1 MSKPT
6 RIIRNI
12 AIGMVSLLM
21 VLMVAAIFVVQTDW
35 FRAYVKQKIIASTED
50 STGGKVDLDSF
61 AFDWRHMRAVVTG
74 FVIHGN
80 EPADAAPFLSAR
92 RVQLDI
98 RLFTS
103 IHHVLDLTYLG
114 IEQPQANVIVFPDGR
129 TNIPNPKQASTS
141 NETPLETV
149 VNLAVDHFE
158 LTDGLLT
165 VASQKQALN
174 IRGKDLKAELSYNLL
189 NQGYRGQLSFQPL
202 YVASGRNTPVNF
214 TITLPV
220 ALQRDR
226 VDFHDAK
233 ISTALSSVI
242 INGSVETMRNPKV
255 SAHINGRLALADLK
269 NVGDLPIAAGLKNL
283 PATVGLDGNAVVTGN
298 SIQVTGL
305 RMGLGHSDIEASG
318 TLKSPLGTGA
328 LEFKSRLALGEIGRL
343 LKLAARPEGTVLL
356 NGSAKLDAGNNY
368 QVSGNVQ
375 ATGLSFQQ
383 GAQRISNVNLYSAMQ
398 LDPHNLELKGLR
410 LSAFGGEF
418 AGKASLQDFA
428 RYRLDGNLRNLDLTA
443 AARAAG
449 QKQFP
454 YSGIVSG
461 PIEAAGD
468 LKKPGT
474 QSVTATARLSI
485 TPGKHGIP
493 VSGRLNAAYNGATD
507 DIRVENSYVALP
519 HTRLTLNGA
528 VDKQLNIALT
538 TSDLNDLLAAASPS
552 SQPTVTLNG
561 GQATFTGVITGML
574 TSPRISGHLAVT
586 RFSVEGRQFDKLDAD
601 AAVSSTG
608 AAIRNG
614 SLNRGAM
621 QAVFTGT
628 VGLRDS
634 KALPNQPVTAD
645 ASIRNGDLADMLAL
659 AGQPSGDYSGMLSA
673 SLHLSGTVGNPRGSA
688 TLLATNGAIHGE
700 PYDRVQA
707 QVNLTDQ
714 LVTIPNASLES
725 GTARINLTAD
735 FQHPRDSLTTG
746 RVHAHVQSNQ
756 VDLAQIHNVQKQRP
770 NTAGLLQL
778 NADVTG
784 NVSEVKSGGKEQTEF
799 LLTSVNGDVSAR
811 GLRYEGQDYGDLTA
825 NARTSGSAVTYQLTS
840 DFAGSNIRVNGN
852 TQLARGYPTT
862 ADANIRNL
870 AVERVLQVAQR
881 TDIPAK
887 GSLSGTAHLTGTV
900 DNPQG
905 NADVDLASAVVYEE
919 PLDHVRAR
927 VTYLAK
933 SIDVQQLQI
942 VSGPSQIDLTA
953 RYDHPDGDLQDGSLQ
968 FRLNSSRIDLARIKH
983 VQQQRPGL
991 GGILQVAGNGAAE
1004 IHQKEPRVLVRNL
1017 DGNVKAS
1024 GIVAQGKNFGDA
1036 ALTVNTSAGKLN
1048 FTLDSNLAGAT
1059 IHSSGN
1065 AQLNGDY
1072 PVDARLAFSN
1082 VTWTRVE
1089 DLLGFNNGEPPKF
1102 EAVADGQVAIRG
1114 PVMKTDQLGG
1124 TLQISRLQLNN
1135 IPAPGAGSARPIVLQ
1150 NQGQISA
1157 TLDHQVIRID
1167 NAHVTGPQTD
1177 IQAKGTVPFEGQA
1190 MSLNVNGNLNLA
1202 VLQNFSQDI
1211 TSSGSVVLSTMV
1223 RGSLAKPLV
1232 NGTLELKNA
1241 SFNYASLP
1249 NGISNANGVVT
1260 FNGNN
1265 AVMRNMTAESGG
1277 GKVTL
1282 DGFGTRDGTIRF
1294 GLRANA
1300 SNVRARLQQGVSIV
1314 VDANVRL
1321 SGTSDSSVLSGTVT
1335 IDRVTYAP
1343 RTDLAS
1349 VLTRAAPPVQS
1360 AAPPSPLLD
1369 NMKLDIQVRTSD
1381 ATAVQASL
1389 AENLQAD
1396 AALHIRGTAGSPGVL
1411 GRITITEGRLAFF
1424 GATYK
1429 VNSGTI
1435 AFYNPVRVEP
1445 ILDLSLET
1453 TAKGVDV
1460 VLRATGPV
1468 DNMKLSYTSDPP
1480 LQFQEIVGLLA
1491 AGRAPTSDPTLLAN
1505 QPSQPP
1511 QTFQQMG
1518 ESALVS
1524 KALAD
1529 PVASQLQRV
1538 FGVSQFKID
1547 PTFTNGSA
1555 LPTAQLTLQQ
1565 QIASNLTF
1573 TYVTPLNSS
1582 NTQTIRVE
1590 WALNPQWSAVA
1601 MRDENGVFSVNFL
1614 YKKQLH

>member
-1 MSKPT
+1 
-6 RIIRNI
+6 
-12 AIGMVSLLM
+12 
-21 VLMVAAIFVVQTDW
+21 
-35 FRAYVKQKIIASTED
+35 
-50 STGGKVDLDSF
+50 
-61 AFDWRHMRAVVTG
+61 
-74 FVIHGN
+74 
-80 EPADAAPFLSAR
+80 
-92 RVQLDI
+92 
-98 RLFTS
+98 
-103 IHHVLDLTYLG
+103 
-114 IEQPQANVIVFPDGR
+114 
-129 TNIPNPKQASTS
+129 
-141 NETPLETV
+141 
-149 VNLAVDHFE
+149 
-158 LTDGLLT
+158 
-165 VASQKQALN
+165 
-174 IRGKDLKAELSYNLL
+174 
-189 NQGYRGQLSFQPL
+189 
-202 YVASGRNTPVNF
+202 
-214 TITLPV
+214 LPV

-226 VDFHDAK
+226 IDFHDAK
-233 ISTALSSVI
+233 ITTALSSVV
-242 INGSVETMRNPKV
+242 INGSVETMRDPKV

-269 NVGDLPIAAGLKNL
+269 NVGDLPIATELKNL
-283 PATVGLDGNAVVTGN
+283 PSTVDLDGNAVVTSN
-298 SIQVTGL
+298 SIQVNGL
-305 RMGLGHSDIEASG
+305 RLGIGHSDIEASG
-318 TLKSPLGTGA
+318 TLKSPLGTGM
-328 LEFKSRLALGEIGRL
+328 LEFKSRLALGELGRL
-343 LKLAARPEGTVLL
+343 LKLAALPEGTVLL
-356 NGSAKLDAGNNY
+356 NGNAKLDASNNY
-368 QVSGNVQ
+368 QVNGNVQ

-398 LDPHNLELKGLR
+398 LDPHNLNLKGLR
-410 LSAFGGEF
+410 LAAFGGEF
-418 AGKASLQDFA
+418 AGNASLQDFA

-449 QKQFP
+449 EKQFP

-468 LKKPGT
+468 LRKPGT
-474 QSVTATARLSI
+474 QSVTSTARLSI
-485 TPGKHGIP
+485 ALGKHGIP
-493 VSGRLNAAYNGATD
+493 ISGRLNAAYNGATD
-507 DIRVENSYVALP
+507 DIRVENSYLALP

-538 TSDLNDLLAAASPS
+538 TSDLNDLLAATSMNSKP
-552 SQPTVTLNG
+552 PVTLNG
-561 GQATFTGVITGML
+561 GQATFTGAVTGML
-574 TSPRISGHLAVT
+574 TSPRIAGHLALS
-586 RFSVEGRQFDKLDAD
+586 RFSVEGRQFEKLDAD
-601 AAVSSTG
+601 AAVSSSG
-608 AAIRNG
+608 AAIHNG

-628 VGLRDS
+628 VGLRDW

-645 ASIRNGDLADMLAL
+645 ASIQNGDLADMLAL
-659 AGQPSGDYSGMLSA
+659 AGQPSSDYSGMLSA
-673 SLHLSGTVGNPRGSA
+673 NLHLSGTVGNPRGSA

-700 PYDRVQA
+700 PFDRVQA

-725 GTARINLTAD
+725 GPARVNLTAD
-735 FQHPRDSLTTG
+735 FQHPRDSFTTG

-756 VDLAQIHNVQKQRP
+756 VDLTQIRNVQKQRP

-778 NADVTG
+778 NTDLTG
-784 NVSEVKSGGKEQTEF
+784 NLSDVKRGGQEQTEF

-825 NARTSGSAVTYQLTS
+825 NARTSGSGVTYQLTS
-840 DFAGSNIRVNGN
+840 NFAGSNIRVNGN
-852 TQLARGYPTT
+852 TQLTRGYPTT

-905 NADVDLASAVVYEE
+905 NADVDFANAVLYEE
-919 PLDHVRAR
+919 PLDHVRVR

-933 SIDVQQLQI
+933 SIDVQQLQM

-953 RYDHPDGDLQDGSLQ
+953 RYEHPDGDLQDGNLQ
-968 FRLNSSRIDLARIKH
+968 FRVNNSRIDLARIKH

-991 GGILQVAGNGAAE
+991 GGVLQVAANGAAE

-1036 ALTVNTSAGKLN
+1036 TLTANTSAGKLN
-1048 FTLDSNLAGAT
+1048 FTLDSNLASAT
-1059 IHSSGN
+1059 IHGSGN

-1072 PVDARLAFSN
+1072 PVDAQLVFSN
-1082 VTWTRVE
+1082 VTWTRVQ

-1102 EAVADGQVAIRG
+1102 EAVADGQVAVHG
-1114 PVMKTDQLGG
+1114 PAIKTDQLAGA
-1124 TLQISRLQLNN
+1124 LQITRLQLNN
-1135 IPAPGAGSARPIVLQ
+1135 IPASASGSTRPIVLQ
-1150 NQGQISA
+1150 NQGPISA
-1157 TLDHQVIRID
+1157 TLDRDVIRID
-1167 NAHVTGPQTD
+1167 SAHVTGPQTD
-1177 IQAKGTVPFEGQA
+1177 IQAKGTVPLQGQA
-1190 MSLNVNGNLNLA
+1190 MALNVNGNLNLA
-1202 VLQNFSQDI
+1202 VLQDLSQDI

-1223 RGSLAKPLV
+1223 RGSLTKPLV

-1241 SFNYASLP
+1241 SFNYATLP

-1265 AVMRNMTAESGG
+1265 ALMRNLTAESGG

-1282 DGFGTRDGTIRF
+1282 DGFTTMDNTPRF

-1300 SNVRARLQQGVSIV
+1300 SNVRVRLQQGVSIV
-1314 VDANVRL
+1314 TDANVRL
-1321 SGTSDSSVLSGTVT
+1321 SGTSDASVLSGTVT
-1335 IDRVTYAP
+1335 VDRVTYAP

-1360 AAPPSPLLD
+1360 AAAPSPLLD

-1381 ATAVQASL
+1381 ATALQASL

-1396 AALHIRGTAGSPGVL
+1396 ADLHIRGTASNPGVL
-1411 GRITITEGRLAFF
+1411 GRVTITEGQLAFF
-1424 GATYK
+1424 GAKYT
-1429 VNSGTI
+1429 VNTGTI
-1435 AFYNPVRVEP
+1435 AFFNPVRVEP

-1460 VLRATGPV
+1460 VLRVTGPV

-1505 QPSQPP
+1505 QPSQPA
-1511 QTFQQMG
+1511 QSFQQMG

-1573 TYVTPLNSS
+1573 TYITPLNSS

-1601 MRDENGVFSVNFL
+1601 TRDENGIFSVNFL

>member
-1 MSKPT
+1 MSKPA

-12 AIGMVSLLM
+12 AIGVVALLA
-21 VLMVAAIFVVQTDW
+21 VLTVAAIFVVQTDW
-35 FRAYVKQKIIASTED
+35 FRTYVKQKIITSTED
-50 STGGKVDLDSF
+50 STGGKGDIDSF
-61 AFDWRHMRAVVTG
+61 SFDWRHMRAVVTG

-80 EPADAAPFLSAR
+80 EPAGAAPFLSAR

-103 IHHVLDLTYLG
+103 IHHILDLAYLG

-129 TNIPNPKQASTS
+129 TNIPNPKQKSTS

-158 LTDGLLT
+158 LTDGVLT
-165 VASQKQALN
+165 VASQRQTLN
-174 IRGKDLKAELSYNLL
+174 IRGNDLKAELWYNLL

-220 ALQRDR
+220 ALHRDR
-226 VDFHDAK
+226 IDFHDAR
-233 ISTALSSVI
+233 ISTALSSVV
-242 INGSVETMRNPKV
+242 INGSVETMRDPKV
-255 SAHINGRLALADLK
+255 SAHINGRLALVDLK
-269 NVGDLPIAAGLKNL
+269 NVGDLPIATELKNL
-283 PATVGLDGNAVVTGN
+283 PSTVDLDGNAVVTSN
-298 SIQVTGL
+298 SIQVSGL
-305 RMGLGHSDIEASG
+305 RLGIGHSDIEASG
-318 TLKSPLGTGA
+318 TLKSPLGTGM
-328 LEFKSRLALGEIGRL
+328 LEFKSRLALGELGRL
-343 LKLAARPEGTVLL
+343 LKVAARPEGTVLL
-356 NGSAKLDAGNNY
+356 NGNAKLDASNNY
-368 QVSGNVQ
+368 QVNGNVQ

-398 LDPHNLELKGLR
+398 LDPHNLDLKGLR
-410 LSAFGGEF
+410 LAAFGGEF
-418 AGKASLQDFA
+418 AGNASLQDFA
-428 RYRLDGNLRNLDLTA
+428 RYRLDGNLRNLDLIA

-468 LKKPGT
+468 LKKLGT
-474 QSVTATARLSI
+474 ETVTATARLSI
-485 TPGKHGIP
+485 APGKHGIP
-493 VSGRLNAAYNGATD
+493 MSGRLNAAYNGATD
-507 DIRVENSYVALP
+507 DVRVENSYLALP

-538 TSDLNDLLAAASPS
+538 TSDLNDLLAATSMNSKP
-552 SQPTVTLNG
+552 PVTLNG
-561 GQATFTGVITGML
+561 GQATFTGAVTGML
-574 TSPRISGHLAVT
+574 TSPRIAGHFAVS

-601 AAVSSTG
+601 AALSSSG

-621 QAVFTGT
+621 QAIFTGT
-628 VGLRDS
+628 VGLSDW

-645 ASIRNGDLADMLAL
+645 ASIQNGDLADMLAL
-659 AGQPSGDYSGMLSA
+659 AGQPSSDYSGMLSA
-673 SLHLSGTVGNPRGSA
+673 NLHLSGTVGNPRGSA
-688 TLLATNGAIHGE
+688 TLFATNGAIHGE
-700 PYDRVQA
+700 PFDRVQA
-707 QVNLTDQ
+707 QMNLTDQ
-714 LVTIPNASLES
+714 LVTIQNATLEA
-725 GTARINLTAD
+725 GPARVTLTAD
-735 FQHPRDSLTTG
+735 FQHPRDSFTTG
-746 RVHAHVQSNQ
+746 RLHAHVQSNQ

-778 NADVTG
+778 NIDVTG
-784 NVSEVKSGGKEQTEF
+784 NLSDVKRGKEQTEF

-825 NARTSGSAVTYQLTS
+825 NARTSASAVTYQLTS

-887 GSLSGTAHLTGTV
+887 GNLSGTAHLSGTV
-900 DNPQG
+900 DSPQG
-905 NADVDLASAVVYEE
+905 NADVDLANAVLYEE

-942 VSGPSQIDLTA
+942 VSGPSQIDVTA
-953 RYDHPDGDLQDGSLQ
+953 RYEHPEGDLQDGNLQ
-968 FRLNSSRIDLARIKH
+968 FRVNSSRIDLARIKH

-991 GGILQVAGNGAAE
+991 GGILQIAGNGDAE
-1004 IHQKEPRVLVRNL
+1004 IHQKDPRVLVGNL

-1036 ALTVNTSAGKLN
+1036 TLTAKTSGGQLN
-1048 FTLDSNLAGAT
+1048 FTLDSNLASAT
-1059 IHSSGN
+1059 IHGSGN

-1072 PVDARLAFSN
+1072 PVDAQVAFN
-1082 VTWTRVE
+1082 TVTWTRVE

-1114 PVMKTDQLGG
+1114 PVLKTDQLGG
-1124 TLQISRLQLNN
+1124 TLQITRLQLNN
-1135 IPAPGAGSARPIVLQ
+1135 IPSPGAGSARPITLQ
-1150 NQGQISA
+1150 NQGPISA
-1157 TLDHQVIRID
+1157 TFDHNLIRID
-1167 NAHVTGPQTD
+1167 SAHVTGPQTD
-1177 IQAKGTVPFEGQA
+1177 IQAKGTVPLQGQA
-1190 MSLNVNGNLNLA
+1190 MSLNVNGNVNLA
-1202 VLQNFSQDI
+1202 VLQNFSQGI
-1211 TSSGSVVLSTMV
+1211 TSSGSVVLSTTV
-1223 RGSLAKPLV
+1223 RGSLAKPLI

-1241 SFNYASLP
+1241 SFNYATLP
-1249 NGISNANGVVT
+1249 NGISNANGLVT

-1277 GKVTL
+1277 GKVTM
-1282 DGFGTRDGTIRF
+1282 DGFTTMDGTIRF

-1300 SNVRARLQQGVSIV
+1300 SNVRLRMQPGVSIV
-1314 VDANVRL
+1314 ADANVRL
-1321 SGTSDSSVLSGTVT
+1321 SGTSDTSVLSGTVAV
-1335 IDRVTYAP
+1335 DRVTYAP

-1381 ATAVQASL
+1381 ATAVQTSL
-1389 AENLQAD
+1389 AQSLQAD
-1396 AALHIRGTAGSPGVL
+1396 ADLHIRGTASNPGVL
-1411 GRITITEGRLAFF
+1411 GRVTITEGQLAFF
-1424 GATYK
+1424 GATYT

-1460 VLRATGPV
+1460 VLRVTGPV

-1480 LQFQEIVGLLA
+1480 LQFQEIIGLLA

-1573 TYVTPLNSS
+1573 TYITPLNSS

-1601 MRDENGVFSVNFL
+1601 MRDENGIFSVKFL
-1614 YKKQLH
+1614 YKRQLH